1 MISSFCVSVMWWGA
15 FKFFSFCGKGYG
27 CRAMIREKKNVAL
40 IHNLYYLK
48 VLKLQKG
55 GGSHQWRTLQM
66 FLEQS
71 EASCWNVFPLH
82 EEARAATL
90 LATPARVTWLGSC
103 DRGELDQWV
112 WQLTVTAVRSCQPGL
127 PTRARA
133 TDLSPEEER
142 RRPSSAS
149 DIWSLPHTWGGY
161 KVCRA
166 GGAVWWKGLRSPMQ
180 MDTYTHVHA
189 PVRAHCATWLL
200 TFNWPAVTF
209 CNIFTLFLQ

>member
-1 MISSFCVSVMWWGA
+1 MGA
-15 FKFFSFCGKGYG
+15 VP
-27 CRAMIREKKNVAL
+27 RQERKKNVAL

-48 VLKLQKG
+48 VLKLQKRRRGMVG

-112 WQLTVTAVRSCQPGL
+112 WQPTVTAVRSCQPGL

-149 DIWSLPHTWGGY
+149 DIWSLPHTRGGIQSLQSRRCC
-161 KVCRA
+161 VVEGTEVTHADGHIHPRA
-166 GGAVWWKGLRSPMQ
+166 CSSACTLCNLP
-180 MDTYTHVHA
+180 
-189 PVRAHCATWLL
+189 AH
-200 TFNWPAVTF
+200 
-209 CNIFTLFLQ
+209 I